1 MPRPDLN
8 ILINAKEFSS
18 YYWLKA
24 ELLSFCSAEGLP
36 CSGSKNDLA
45 QRIIHYLNT
54 GEIKASQSEKPQS
67 KFDWKNALLYRSTVI
82 TDNYTNG
89 ANVRAFFKREIG
101 AHFKFNLPFI
111 DWMKK
116 NTGKTLE
123 DAIVELERIY
133 KIKRDP
139 KHSSTIAPQF
149 EYNRYI
155 RDFLKDNPNLRLNDA
170 VKYWKIKR
178 SLKGV
183 NLYSSSDLVF
193 DVLPKTKTTVFDEQ
207 RAYK

>member
-1 MPRPDLN
+1 MYRPILN
-8 ILINAKEFSS
+8 KRLSATAFSS

-36 CSGSKNDLA
+36 CSGSKCELI

-54 GEIKASQSEKPQS
+54 GEIQVLQNKKPQS
-67 KFDWKNALLYRSTVI
+67 KFDWKKAPLYRSTVI

-101 AHFKFNLPFI
+101 AHFRFNVPFI
-111 DWMKK
+111 EWMKN

-123 DAIVELERIY
+123 DAIEEWERIY
-133 KIKRDP
+133 KNKKDP

-155 RDFLKDNPNLRLNDA
+155 RDFLNDNPNLKLKDA
-170 VKYWKIKR
+170 IKHWKIKR
-178 SLKGV
+178 TLKGT
-183 NLYSSSDLVF
+183 NQYSSTDLTF
-193 DVLPKTKTTVFDEQ
+193 DVTPTMETNAFVVHLTHQ
-207 RAYK
+207 